1 MSKSSQPPTAS
12 DESRRQYL
20 SRFILITCIS
30 LISFFPI
37 NILLPSF
44 PALATHFDT
53 TSADIALS
61 ISVFTLAFS
70 ISQLVVGPLS
80 DKWGRKEVLL
90 ACISLSILG
99 AIGCVLAV
107 DYLTFMLFRT
117 VQALGC
123 GFFVLG
129 HALVE
134 DLFEEQDRA
143 RVRLYYMTLS
153 GSFVALSPL
162 IGSWLQTLFDW
173 QGSFYGFA
181 LMALGMLIHAI
192 FTLPS
197 KSASPHRVTLSIIA
211 TLKAVADNH
220 DFLRYWWIASL
231 AFACYF
237 ALISVT
243 PLIFMDALQLSQY
256 QYALVLMVYGIGY
269 LLGGVAA
276 GLLQKR
282 VPLSRQIN
290 IGLGLLCIAGVLLAL
305 TLNVDAIT
313 PVTLLAPML
322 LSALAVT
329 IVRPAA
335 ITAAMSMF
343 SSSAGTAA
351 SAGNSIMFLTAAIS
365 SAALA
370 QTGKYLLVTIAISFI
385 LLSLLIWLI
394 NAKIYAKRHPMRST

>member
-1 MSKSSQPPTAS
+1 MSESTYSPPLS
-12 DESRRQYL
+12 GEIKRQQL

-44 PALATHFDT
+44 PALAERFDT
-53 TSADIALS
+53 PTAEVALS
-61 ISVFTLAFS
+61 ISLFTLVFS
-70 ISQLVVGPLS
+70 ISQLITGPLS

-90 ACISLSILG
+90 GCITLSILG
-99 AIGCVLAV
+99 ALGCALAT
-107 DYLTFMLFRT
+107 DYLTFLLFRS
-117 VQALGC
+117 VQAMGC

-162 IGSWLQTLFDW
+162 IGSWLQTTFDW

-181 LMALGMLIHAI
+181 VMALGMLIHALWI
-192 FTLPS
+192 LPS
-197 KSASPHRVTLSIIA
+197 KSASPHRTPVSIIG
-211 TLKAVADNH
+211 TLKAVARNR
-220 DFLRYWWIASL
+220 DFLRYWWIAAL
-231 AFACYF
+231 VFACYF

-243 PLIFMDALQLSQY
+243 PLIFMDALKLSEY
-256 QYALVLMVYGIGY
+256 QYALVLMVYGVAY

-276 GLLQKR
+276 SYLQKR
-282 VPLSRQIN
+282 ISLSRQIN
-290 IGLGLLCIAGVLLAL
+290 IGLGLLLVAGVLL
-305 TLNVDAIT
+305 TLIVSLDAIT
-313 PVTLLAPML
+313 PVTLLIPML
-322 LSALAVT
+322 ISALAVT
-329 IVRPAA
+329 LVRPAA
-335 ITAAMSMF
+335 ISAAMLLF

-351 SAGNSIMFLTAAIS
+351 SAGNSIMFLTAAVS

-370 QTGKYLLVTIAISFI
+370 QTGSNLLITIALSFI
-385 LLSLLIWLI
+385 VFSLWGWLT
-394 NAKIYAKRHPMRST
+394 NARTGR

>member
-1 MSKSSQPPTAS
+1 MSESTYSPPLS
-12 DESRRQYL
+12 GEIKRQQL

-44 PALATHFDT
+44 PALAERFDT
-53 TSADIALS
+53 PIAEVALS
-61 ISVFTLAFS
+61 ISLFTLVFS
-70 ISQLVVGPLS
+70 ISQLITGPLS

-90 ACISLSILG
+90 GCITLSILG
-99 AIGCVLAV
+99 AIGCALAT
-107 DYLTFMLFRT
+107 DYLTFLLFRS
-117 VQALGC
+117 VQAMGC

-162 IGSWLQTLFDW
+162 IGSWLQTTFDW

-181 LMALGMLIHAI
+181 VMALGMLIHALCI
-192 FTLPS
+192 LPS
-197 KSASPHRVTLSIIA
+197 KSASPHRTPVSIIG
-211 TLKAVADNH
+211 TLKAVARNR
-220 DFLRYWWIASL
+220 DFLRYWWIAAL
-231 AFACYF
+231 VFACYF

-243 PLIFMDALQLSQY
+243 PLIFMDALKLSEY
-256 QYALVLMVYGIGY
+256 QYALVLMVYGVAY

-276 GLLQKR
+276 SYLQKR
-282 VPLSRQIN
+282 ISLSRQIN
-290 IGLGLLCIAGVLLAL
+290 IGLGLLLVAGVLL
-305 TLNVDAIT
+305 TLIVSLDAIT
-313 PVTLLAPML
+313 TLTLLIPML
-322 LSALAVT
+322 ISALAVT
-329 IVRPAA
+329 LVRPAA
-335 ITAAMSMF
+335 ISAAMLLF

-370 QTGKYLLVTIAISFI
+370 QTGSNLLMSIALSFI
-385 LLSLLIWLI
+385 VFSLWGWLT
-394 NAKIYAKRHPMRST
+394 NARTGG

>member
-1 MSKSSQPPTAS
+1 MSESYAQPSA
-12 DESRRQYL
+12 DVKRQQR

-44 PALATHFDT
+44 PALAARFDT
-53 TSADIALS
+53 PTADIALS
-61 ISVFTLAFS
+61 ISLFTLVFS
-70 ISQLVVGPLS
+70 ISQLVAGPLS

-90 ACISLSILG
+90 GCITLSILG
-99 AIGCVLAV
+99 AIGCALAS
-107 DYLTFMLFRT
+107 DYLTFLLFRT
-117 VQALGC
+117 VQAMGC

-162 IGSWLQTLFDW
+162 IGSWLQTTFDW

-181 LMALGMLIHAI
+181 LMALGMLIHAFCI
-192 FTLPS
+192 LPS
-197 KSASPHRVTLSIIA
+197 KSASPHRAPVSIIG
-211 TLKAVADNH
+211 TLKAVASNR
-220 DFLRYWWIASL
+220 DFLRYWWIAAL
-231 AFACYF
+231 VFACYF

-243 PLIFMDALQLSQY
+243 PLMFMDALKLSEY
-256 QYALVLMVYGIGY
+256 QYALVLMVYGIAY

-276 GLLQKR
+276 SYLQKR
-282 VPLSRQIN
+282 ISLSRQIN
-290 IGLGLLCIAGVLLAL
+290 IGLGLLSVSGVLLAL
-305 TLNVDAIT
+305 IIHYQAIT
-313 PVTLLAPML
+313 TITLLIPML
-322 LSALAVT
+322 ISALAVT
-329 IVRPAA
+329 LVRPAA
-335 ITAAMSMF
+335 ISAAMLLF

-351 SAGNSIMFLTAAIS
+351 SAGNSIMFLTAAVS

-370 QTGKYLLVTIAISFI
+370 QTGSHLLMTIAISFI
-385 LLSLLIWLI
+385 GFSLWGLLTNRRIG
-394 NAKIYAKRHPMRST
+394 RR

>member
-1 MSKSSQPPTAS
+1 MSGP
-12 DESRRQYL
+12 YL

-44 PALATHFDT
+44 PALAARFDT
-53 TSADIALS
+53 PTAEIALS
-61 ISVFTLAFS
+61 ISLFTLVFS
-70 ISQLVVGPLS
+70 VSQLIAGPLS

-90 ACISLSILG
+90 GCITLSILG
-99 AIGCVLAV
+99 AIGCALST
-107 DYLTFMLFRT
+107 DYLSFLLFRS

-162 IGSWLQTLFDW
+162 IGSWLQTTFDW

-181 LMALGMLIHAI
+181 LMALGMLIHAFCI
-192 FTLPS
+192 LPS
-197 KSASPHRVTLSIIA
+197 KSASPHRTPVSIIG
-211 TLKAVADNH
+211 TLKDVATNR
-220 DFLRYWWIASL
+220 DFLRYWWIAAL
-231 AFACYF
+231 VFACYF

-243 PLIFMDALQLSQY
+243 PLIFMDSLKLSEY
-256 QYALVLMVYGIGY
+256 QYALVLMVYGVAY
-269 LLGGVAA
+269 LLGGLAA
-276 GLLQKR
+276 SYLQKR
-282 VPLSRQIN
+282 ISLSRQIN
-290 IGLGLLCIAGVLLAL
+290 IGLGLLLIAGVLLML
-305 TLNVDAIT
+305 IVGLGAIT
-313 PVTLLAPML
+313 TITLLLPML
-322 LSALAVT
+322 ISALAVT
-329 IVRPAA
+329 LVRPAA
-335 ITAAMSMF
+335 ISAAMLLF

-351 SAGNSIMFLTAAIS
+351 SAGNSIMFVTAAVS

-370 QTGKYLLVTIAISFI
+370 QAGANLLMTIAISFI
-385 LLSLLIWLI
+385 VLSVWGVMT
-394 NAKIYAKRHPMRST
+394 NARVGR

>member
-1 MSKSSQPPTAS
+1 MSGP
-12 DESRRQYL
+12 YL

-44 PALATHFDT
+44 PALAARFDT
-53 TSADIALS
+53 PTAEIALS
-61 ISVFTLAFS
+61 ISLFTLVFS
-70 ISQLVVGPLS
+70 ISQLIAGPLS
-80 DKWGRKEVLL
+80 DKWGRKEVLIG
-90 ACISLSILG
+90 CITLSILG
-99 AIGCVLAV
+99 AMGCAFAS
-107 DYLTFMLFRT
+107 DYLTFLLFRC
-117 VQALGC
+117 VQAMGC

-162 IGSWLQTLFDW
+162 IGSWLQTTFDW

-181 LMALGMLIHAI
+181 LMALGMLIHAFCI
-192 FTLPS
+192 LPS
-197 KSASPHRVTLSIIA
+197 KSASPHHAPVSIIG
-211 TLKAVADNH
+211 TLKAVASNR
-220 DFLRYWWIASL
+220 DFLRYWWIAAL
-231 AFACYF
+231 VFACYF

-243 PLIFMDALQLSQY
+243 PLIFMDALKLSEY
-256 QYALVLMVYGIGY
+256 QYALVLMVYGVAY

-276 GLLQKR
+276 SYLQKR
-282 VPLSRQIN
+282 ISLSRQIN
-290 IGLGLLCIAGVLLAL
+290 IGLGLLLVAGILL
-305 TLNVDAIT
+305 TLIISVEAIT
-313 PVTLLAPML
+313 PLTLLIPML
-322 LSALAVT
+322 ISALAVT
-329 IVRPAA
+329 LVRPAA
-335 ITAAMSMF
+335 ISAAMLLF

-370 QTGKYLLVTIAISFI
+370 QTGNHLLMTIAVSFI
-385 LLSLLIWLI
+385 VFSLWGWVA
-394 NAKIYAKRHPMRST
+394 NARVGR